1 MTQFRPSA
9 LSLISARLRHAIADY
24 GRDTRGLV
32 ATEAIILLPLVIWT
46 YVAMF
51 SFFDML
57 RMKSVNQKAAFTL
70 ADAYSRE
77 TDKINDTYVDS
88 TFELFQALTRSNAP
102 AMRVSVLSFDQ
113 DTDKYT
119 VKWSKKRGVGSHEAL
134 TENTVNNLRQI
145 LPEVE
150 SGDEFILVET
160 WNNYVIPFKIGM
172 DDFEM
177 RSVVFVNPRFADQ
190 LKWDDGTPS

>member
-1 MTQFRPSA
+1 MTQHSLSSA
-9 LSLISARLRHAIADY
+9 ALIRARLKTALREF
-24 GRDTRGLV
+24 GTDTRGLV

-57 RMKSVNQKAAFTL
+57 RMKSVNQKAAFTV

-77 TDKINDTYVDS
+77 TNKINDTYVDS
-88 TFELFQALTRSNAP
+88 TFTLFKALTRSNRP
-102 AMRVSVLSFDQ
+102 AMRVSVLSYDE
-113 DTDKYT
+113 DTDKYS
-119 VKWSKKRGVGSHEAL
+119 VSWSEKRGNGSDPVL
-134 TENTVNNLRQI
+134 TDNTVNSIRNQ
-145 LPEVE
+145 LPAVA

-160 WNNYVIPFKIGM
+160 WNDYMIPFKIGM
-172 DDFEM
+172 DDFELK
-177 RSVVFVNPRFADQ
+177 SLVFINPRFADQ

>member
-1 MTQFRPSA
+1 MTQHHTSPLAMIR
-9 LSLISARLRHAIADY
+9 ARLRAALSDFA
-24 GRDTRGLV
+24 RDTSGLV
-32 ATEAIILLPLVIWT
+32 AVEAIILLPLVIWT

-57 RMKSVNQKAAFTL
+57 RMKSVNQKAAFTI

-88 TFELFQALTRSNAP
+88 TFSLFQALTRTNSP
-102 AMRVSVLSFDQ
+102 SMRVSVLSYDE

-119 VKWSKKRGVGSHEAL
+119 VKWSERRGTGSEPAL
-134 TENTVNNLRQI
+134 TDNTVNDIRSY
-145 LPEVE
+145 LPSVV

-160 WNNYVIPFKIGM
+160 WNDYQIPFKIGM
-172 DDFEM
+172 DDFALK
-177 RSVVFVNPRFADQ
+177 SVVFINPRFADQ